1 MRRVVHQLGLSAS
14 DFYSLSSTTDGI
26 SEVEGEGT
34 EVSVEVQVECS
45 QVHSPAHEGEEEEL
59 APERVRDRAS
69 YAECRILCHTVAGPE
84 FNPWGAPFGKTKEA
98 WSRVLC
104 ELNSKGLFL
113 GRKEQ
118 FIQHRVTEL
127 LRLHTGEG
135 NVKVSHGLTQ
145 KSVSL
150 NTFLVSH
157 SC

>member
-1 MRRVVHQLGLSAS
+1 MPYVVHQLGLSAS

-45 QVHSPAHEGEEEEL
+45 QVHCLAHKDEEEWV
-59 APERVRDRAS
+59 PERVRDRAS
-69 YAECRILCHTVAGPE
+69 DAECRILCHTVADPA
-84 FNPWGAPFGKTKEA
+84 FNPLGAPFGKTQEA

-150 NTFLVSH
+150 NVLLVSH